1 MLFDTDTQSFQDMM
15 LMADEMA
22 TEFNIPKDDLLTG
35 LLQISF
41 HETGGS
47 YDHKQIQDKGKPG
60 QEGMGLFQFEYGK
73 GQGGHTAINRLINY
87 NDKIGNNPS
96 YLQNIPIAKGIKSNP
111 DYRYY
116 SGKDGFDATSFSPS
130 EQYMLMMQDLT
141 QDLRKDEVTDISN
154 IPFEDLWINY
164 HAIPDTSDVQD
175 RRDVYQENMK
185 VFNVQKTRDI
195 LDQLLNYNP

>member
-1 MLFDTDTQSFQDMM
+1 VLFDTNTQSFQDMM

-22 TEFNIPKDDLLTG
+22 TEFNISRDDLLTG

-47 YDHKQIQDKGKPG
+47 YDPEQIQYKGKSG
-60 QEGMGLFQFEYGK
+60 QEGMGLFQFEHGAK
-73 GQGGHTAINRLINY
+73 QAGHTAINRLINY
-87 NDKIGNNPS
+87 NDKIGSNPS
-96 YLQNIPIAKGIKSNP
+96 YLQNIPIAKGIESDP

-116 SGKDGFDATSFSPS
+116 SGKEGFDATSLSPS

-164 HAIPDTSDVQD
+164 HAIPDTSNVQD
-175 RRDVYQENMK
+175 RRDVYQKNME